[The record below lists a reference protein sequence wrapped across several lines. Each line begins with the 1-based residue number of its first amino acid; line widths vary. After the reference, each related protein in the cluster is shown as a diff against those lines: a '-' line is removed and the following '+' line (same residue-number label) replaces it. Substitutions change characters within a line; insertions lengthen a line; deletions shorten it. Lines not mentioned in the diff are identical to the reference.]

1 MTANIGTVD
10 RVLRVLIGIA
20 LLALAFGGFV
30 PALAT
35 GAPKWIAV
43 AAGVVMLA
51 TAGMRFCLLYRIL
64 GIRTC
69 QR

>member
-10 RVLRVLIGIA
+10 RVLRVLIGLA

-30 PALAT
+30 PALAA

-43 AAGVVMLA
+43 AAGLVLLG
-51 TAGMRFCLLYRIL
+51 TAGMRICPLYAVF

>member
-1 MTANIGTVD
+1 MTANIGTFD
-10 RVLRVLIGIA
+10 RVLRALIGIA

-30 PALAT
+30 PALAV
-35 GAPKWIAV
+35 GAPRWIAV
-43 AAGVVMLA
+43 AIGVVMLA
-51 TAGMRFCLLYRIL
+51 TAGQRFCPLYRIF